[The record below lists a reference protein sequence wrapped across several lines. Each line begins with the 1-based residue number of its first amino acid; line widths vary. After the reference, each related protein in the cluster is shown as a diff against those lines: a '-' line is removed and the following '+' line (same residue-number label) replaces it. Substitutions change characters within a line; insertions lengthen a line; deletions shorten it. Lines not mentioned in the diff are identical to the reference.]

1 MSMESKDMFGK
12 VGSMVGSALF
22 VWAIFQHYFPQCL
35 ADFIGRYYRKL
46 VNFFNPYIEITFN
59 EFTGQRGMR
68 SEAYKDIQNYLGY
81 NSTRQASRLKGSLVK
96 NGRSLVLGID
106 DYEEVVD
113 VFEGVQVWWISGKQN
128 TNRRAIS
135 IYPVR
140 GQSDDKRYYTLL
152 FHKRHRDL
160 ISGPYLNYVLKE
172 GKALKDRNRQKK
184 LYTNQEGD
192 WHWVGF
198 EHPATFQTMALEPE
212 KKKEIMEDLI
222 AFSENQEYYRRIGR
236 AWKRG
241 YLLYGP
247 PGTGKSTMIAAIANL
262 LNYDVY
268 DLELTGVENNTDLK
282 MLLMEISS
290 KAVIVIEDIDCSLDL
305 TGQRK
310 KADTDE
316 DSDEEEDE
324 KGKKEGKE
332 KGSKTSKVT
341 LSGLLNFID
350 GLWSACGGERVIVF
364 TTNHVEKLDQ
374 ALIRKGRM
382 DKHIELSYCSYEAFK
397 VLAKN
402 YLNVDSHPRFSKISE
417 LLGEVNMTPADVAE
431 HLTIKTIMKDA
442 GIRLEGLISALERR
456 KEARLAAIEDK
467 RERKLAAKGV
477 KSSRKRNDR
486 LRKYLNDQ

>member
-68 SEAYKDIQNYLGY
+68 SEAYKDIQNYVGY

-152 FHKRHRDL
+152 FHKRHWDL

-184 LYTNQEGD
+184 IYTNQEGD

-222 AFSENQEYYRRIGR
+222 AFSENQEYYRRVGR

-310 KADTDE
+310 KAETDE

-467 RERKLAAKGV
+467 REKKLAAKGA

>member
-1 MSMESKDMFGK
+1 MESKDMFGK
-12 VGSMVGSALF
+12 ILS
-22 VWAIFQHYFPQCL
+22 
-35 ADFIGRYYRKL
+35 KL

-172 GKALKDRNRQKK
+172 GKALKDRNRPEEA
-184 LYTNQEGD
+184 LYQSG
-192 WHWVGF
+192 GRL
-198 EHPATFQTMALEPE
+198 AL
-212 KKKEIMEDLI
+212 
-222 AFSENQEYYRRIGR
+222 GR
-236 AWKRG
+236 ESWESLEARVSP
-241 YLLYGP
+241 YGP

-310 KADTDE
+310 KAETDE

-467 RERKLAAKGV
+467 REKKLAAKGA